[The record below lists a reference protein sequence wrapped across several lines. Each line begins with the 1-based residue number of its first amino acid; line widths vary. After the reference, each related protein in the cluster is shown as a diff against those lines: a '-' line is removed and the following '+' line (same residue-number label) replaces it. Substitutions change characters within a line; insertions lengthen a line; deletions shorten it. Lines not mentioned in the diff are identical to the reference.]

1 MDSLNQ
7 ASIGKLEFL
16 SGAALDSVLDS
27 PDFKRMLQQTLLENN
42 TTESTTVAPVLGK
55 AASIKVDSKT
65 KMNFSIFPTE
75 VIKKALDKIEE
86 AFNKFEA
93 AL

>member
-7 ASIGKLEFL
+7 ASVGKLEFL

-27 PDFKRMLQQTLLENN
+27 PDFTRMLQQTLLD
-42 TTESTTVAPVLGK
+42 TTQPTTVAPVLAT
-55 AASIKVDSKT
+55 AAKIKVDPK
-65 KMNFSIFPTE
+65 
-75 VIKKALDKIEE
+75 IKIDFKKLQEWKKIIKEALDKIEE
-86 AFNKFEA
+86 AFNKFDA